1 MTEVS
6 AVVISHGHSGE
17 LATLLP
23 ILAPQVD
30 ELVVVAN
37 RPGSLP
43 TELPTG
49 VRVVENAVPRRLAEN
64 VNLGVAATSGA
75 WVLFSNPDVVPDPD
89 AVGILHAF
97 AETRERCGIAGP
109 RTVWPDRGSR
119 RAGASRPCAARSCGG
134 RPCAGSSRRSSGNE
148 TTTT

>member
-6 AVVISHGHSGE
+6 AVVISHGHAEE
-17 LATLLP
+17 LETLLP

-43 TELPTG
+43 GAVPAPA
-49 VRVVENAVPRRLAEN
+49 RVVENVVPRRLAEN
-64 VNLGVAATSGA
+64 VNLGIAARAGA
-75 WVLFSNPDVVPDPD
+75 WVLFANPDVVPDPD
-89 AVGILHAF
+89 AVRALHAF

-109 RTVWPDRGSR
+109 RTVWPDGSWQ
-119 RAGASRPCAARSCGG
+119 PT
-134 RPCAGSSRRSSGNE
+134 RRSFPTVRGTLVRRTSRHPWRRTGCSGRSS
-148 TTTT
+148 